1 MSDNLRTIQTARSA
15 QSTRRAAEAWSLR
28 VAGLSWHD
36 VAQQAGY
43 ANAANAV
50 RAVRS
55 YAGSL
60 PAPAHDEL
68 RAMMRA
74 RSEAVWQQ
82 AFADVLQQ
90 RPGAVR
96 AAVAVLHRQAQLD
109 GLDAP
114 TRVEITPT
122 EEEFQALVE
131 FVLRAK
137 GVTPVV
143 EYDVLELDD
152 VGDADEVTDDEP
164 V

>member
-1 MSDNLRTIQTARSA
+1 MTIRTARSA
-15 QSTRRAAEAWSLR
+15 LSSRRAADAWSLR

-36 VAQQAGY
+36 VAQEAGY
-43 ANAANAV
+43 ANAPNAV

-60 PAPAHDEL
+60 PAPVHDEL

-74 RSEAVWQQ
+74 RSEAIWQQ

-96 AAVAVLHRQAQLD
+96 AAVAVLQRQAQLD

-122 EEEFQALVE
+122 EQQYQELVE
-131 FVLRAK
+131 IYMRAK
-137 GVTPVV
+137 GLAPVI
-143 EYDVLELDD
+143 EYDVLELD
-152 VGDADEVTDDEP
+152 GQ
-164 V
+164 